1 MGGARIKSNAGSQP
15 RVVTA
20 KADGTFAIWSD
31 RTPARYASLR
41 ATADGGARQGT
52 FRFYDRL
59 GVRQDPRTLARIVL
73 KPAHEITVSVV
84 DARGVAV
91 EGAHVVPLD
100 VASAVDDG
108 LTDARGV
115 VTVRAPEDAIVHWIF
130 AYKPGVGFDYFEN
143 YLFLPLDWSALPE
156 RVKLSL
162 NGARTVRVRVVDS
175 SNRPVRDVDVL
186 PPGIHKAGKLSA
198 VNVWDSPARA
208 RTDADGIATFDWL
221 PAAIQARTT
230 FIVDAPGYS
239 ALRWPILDPA
249 APAEELTAHVLR
261 ATRLSGR
268 ITRPDGSPAAGIPV
282 TAECLVFS
290 FPPSAGQART
300 GADGSY
306 TMDLPADRPY
316 ALYVAHDGLVARSRN
331 VVELLEGKPATDV
344 NLRLEKGAII
354 RGRVTFG
361 EPPQP
366 AAGAVVRIF
375 ASDLDVRPVG
385 LEPLLALRNARPPT
399 VETDQDG
406 RYAFL
411 VEPGWYSLREAFA
424 RGARAVPE
432 NLHAGAGQEIE
443 RDLRIDQAPA
453 KTRTFRGVVRSGGRD
468 GPTIARAIVGVAQV
482 DGEGPAS
489 EAFAG
494 SDGRFELPRP
504 SGKLLVYARN
514 SEGNL
519 AGFTVQG
526 EGQTGEATVV
536 VRPSAIAHGR
546 LVDRAGVP
554 WSYARVVL
562 AVLPGVPASDDFEFT
577 AQWVMSDSQGRFTV
591 AGLPPGTRCE
601 VYAVDPK
608 LGHGV
613 APRKRIDVVDT
624 KAIDLGDMITHP
636 R

>member
-1 MGGARIKSNAGSQP
+1 M
-15 RVVTA
+15 
-20 KADGTFAIWSD
+20 
-31 RTPARYASLR
+31 
-41 ATADGGARQGT
+41 
-52 FRFYDRL
+52 
-59 GVRQDPRTLARIVL
+59 
-73 KPAHEITVSVV
+73 
-84 DARGVAV
+84 
-91 EGAHVVPLD
+91 
-100 VASAVDDG
+100 
-108 LTDARGV
+108 
-115 VTVRAPEDAIVHWIF
+115 
-130 AYKPGVGFDYFEN
+130 
-143 YLFLPLDWSALPE
+143 
-156 RVKLSL
+156 
-162 NGARTVRVRVVDS
+162 
-175 SNRPVRDVDVL
+175 RDVDVL

-221 PAAIQARTT
+221 PAETQGWTT
-230 FIVDAPGYS
+230 FHVDAPGYS
-239 ALRWPILDPA
+239 ALRWPVFDPA
-249 APAEELTAHVLR
+249 APVAELTVHLLR
-261 ATRLSGR
+261 TTRLSGKDHPGR
-268 ITRPDGSPAAGIPV
+268 WLACGGHSVFKRSVWSSRFRRAPVRPG
-282 TAECLVFS
+282 
-290 FPPSAGQART
+290 PPPTVLTPWICPLT
-300 GADGSY
+300 GLMKY
-306 TMDLPADRPY
+306 
-316 ALYVAHDGLVARSRN
+316 YVAHDGLVARSRN
-331 VVELLEGKPATDV
+331 DVELLEGKRATEVD
-344 NLRLEKGAII
+344 LRLEKGAII

-366 AAGAVVRIF
+366 AAGAVVRIL

-385 LEPLLALRNARPPT
+385 GERLLALRNERPPT

-411 VEPGWYSLREAFA
+411 VEPGWYSLRGAFA

-468 GPTIARAIVGVAQV
+468 GPTIARAMVGVAPIE
-482 DGEGPAS
+482 GEGPAS
-489 EAFAG
+489 AAFAD

-526 EGQTGEATVV
+526 EGQSGEATVV

-546 LVDRAGVP
+546 LVDRAGAP

-601 VYAVDPK
+601 VYAVDPN

-613 APRKRIDVVDT
+613 AQ
-624 KAIDLGDMITHP
+624 KA